1 MFALCTLLYLTSF
14 AMKLRATKSLG
25 KPHVSSGTGEWF
37 TAKKA
42 KLVQPNTRCHALSSI
57 LHPVFWHITRNAK
70 KQKKERL
77 NDFHIL
83 IVVIPSHLQNIDRT
97 TKKKKSKVERQSW
110 CVTLFHS
117 ITTDLGFAFTTLFG
131 SCRFCLLVRSNIP
144 WSNQLWP

>member
-14 AMKLRATKSLG
+14 AMKLRATKSHG

-42 KLVQPNTRCHALSSI
+42 KLVQPNTRSRALSSI

-70 KQKKERL
+70 KQEKK
-77 NDFHIL
+77 DWTIFTFWSSWFSATCKIL
-83 IVVIPSHLQNIDRT
+83 IVRT
-97 TKKKKSKVERQSW
+97 KKSKVERQPR

-117 ITTDLGFAFTTLFG
+117 ITTDPGFAFTTLFG